1 VAQVAPNP
9 RPAPEDQ
16 HLPVPVHRPVAEA
29 GEFTIARSAED
40 IVANVINRQLIDDL
54 ENPPQGVE
62 VDSEIT
68 SLREVFKAI
77 EDGRSI
83 AELTPLIA
91 QATSGQE
98 QLDQLV
104 HMHYRRYRAKQLVTW
119 MENDAFMNKFLQRVF
134 RRGDF
139 TPAEAL
145 VFKRMSQTTVKDLAE
160 QILGELREGAPM
172 VSPEEAATRIDYNLY
187 ATTRQVLTEKTFQ
200 KMTPQGREIVRKL
213 VFRARTRIHHTETTV
228 EQTEEEKK

>member
-1 VAQVAPNP
+1 VPSAK
-9 RPAPEDQ
+9 PAPEQ
-16 HLPVPVHRPVAEA
+16 QNLPVPVNRPIAEA
-29 GEFTIARSAED
+29 GEFAIVRNAED
-40 IVANVINRQLIDDL
+40 VVANVINRQLIDDL
-54 ENPPQGVE
+54 ENPPEGVE

-83 AELTPLIA
+83 SELIPLIA

-104 HMHYRRYRAKQLVTW
+104 HMHYRRHRAKQLVIW

-145 VFKRMSQTTVKDLAE
+145 VFKRLSQTTVKDLAE
-160 QILGELREGAPM
+160 QILNELREGAPM
-172 VSPEEAATRIDYNLY
+172 VSPEEAATRIDYNLH
-187 ATTRQVLTEKTFQ
+187 ATTKHVLSEKTFQ

-213 VFRARTRIHHTETTV
+213 VFRARTRIHHTTTMTTTV
-228 EQTEEEKK
+228 EKAEEEK